1 MRNKKGFTLV
11 EVISA
16 IVILSI
22 IITLGVF
29 SITKVRSNILE
40 KQYKNIKLEI
50 ELAAE
55 KYYSDTESK
64 EVYVD
69 TLIKEGYLKADNKS
83 MTIIDPRDKT
93 ILNCYIVTINDDEK
107 GSLGTEN
114 NVLENG
120 NCNENAIVNSE
131 ILIVGEDGNKID
143 KTWYKNPIT
152 LNVKFKDNG
161 KDPNNYS
168 YTWKS
173 EKNPNIITDEKT
185 YNLKETYEERGKV
198 IDDEFYVT
206 LVNGDEILESKGQRV
221 RIDGVLP
228 EIKSLVVPDKGTWTK
243 DKTLKVN
250 ATDVGSGIE
259 SYILSMGDCESIP
272 LKKYNKILDIPN
284 PNDVK
289 IEQKI
294 TKNGT
299 YTFCVSDKAGNK
311 VKYDEI
317 ISIDKIDDIPPVC
330 SYIENTK
337 WTKSNVAINFGCKDD
352 ESGCSKLTHKKK
364 TTNCNGNGTCYE
376 LYTSYTYTS
385 TYKSANISKTIGS
398 FTIEDNAGNI
408 VTCPSDKKEVN
419 VYLDKDKP
427 VISDIIVNSN
437 NTKYKSIYTTVTIT
451 SYDLHSGVKEMCASN
466 SSSYSN
472 CTWVNVNGCSKSGNT
487 YTCNIQL
494 TIDSYEGSGDN
505 KTVYVFSKDDVKIG
519 VGNIQMKKTNYKL
532 YQACT
537 DTKFHDY
544 GGCSRLCTRGYDK
557 GYRLEYRTDEYLGT
571 NCDRYGNVPCNTF
584 DCCSSTYKTNASYG
598 ECSTTCGLGTK
609 TIYYNLYS
617 NIDKNFC
624 RTDTSYESCYEDYGC
639 YIPEPDPTP
648 DPNPGGGGSNC
659 VTKNSNFCNT
669 SENKLYWIS
678 ECCNGTC
685 NYAARDG
692 KNVSGT
698 IAERLLSDPTNCS
711 SYGPG
716 GGGSGGGSSTKCG
729 CSNNNECVSMFGSK
743 YQCFERKCCTKR
755 PGSRNWVC
763 CN

>member
-1 MRNKKGFTLV
+1 M

-131 ILIVGEDGNKID
+131 ISIVGEDGNKID

-185 YNLKETYEERGKV
+185 YNLEETYKERGKV

-206 LVNGDEILESKGQRV
+206 LVNGD
-221 RIDGVLP
+221 LP

-272 LKKYNKILDIPN
+272 LEKYNKIPDIPN

-299 YTFCVSDKAGNK
+299 YTFCVSDKL
-311 VKYDEI
+311 
-317 ISIDKIDDIPPVC
+317 
-330 SYIENTK
+330 
-337 WTKSNVAINFGCKDD
+337 CK
-352 ESGCSKLTHKKK
+352 
-364 TTNCNGNGTCYE
+364 
-376 LYTSYTYTS
+376 
-385 TYKSANISKTIGS
+385 
-398 FTIEDNAGNI
+398 
-408 VTCPSDKKEVN
+408 
-419 VYLDKDKP
+419 
-427 VISDIIVNSN
+427 
-437 NTKYKSIYTTVTIT
+437 
-451 SYDLHSGVKEMCASN
+451 
-466 SSSYSN
+466 
-472 CTWVNVNGCSKSGNT
+472 
-487 YTCNIQL
+487 
-494 TIDSYEGSGDN
+494 
-505 KTVYVFSKDDVKIG
+505 
-519 VGNIQMKKTNYKL
+519 
-532 YQACT
+532 
-537 DTKFHDY
+537 
-544 GGCSRLCTRGYDK
+544 
-557 GYRLEYRTDEYLGT
+557 
-571 NCDRYGNVPCNTF
+571 
-584 DCCSSTYKTNASYG
+584 
-598 ECSTTCGLGTK
+598 
-609 TIYYNLYS
+609 
-617 NIDKNFC
+617 
-624 RTDTSYESCYEDYGC
+624 
-639 YIPEPDPTP
+639 
-648 DPNPGGGGSNC
+648 
-659 VTKNSNFCNT
+659 
-669 SENKLYWIS
+669 
-678 ECCNGTC
+678 
-685 NYAARDG
+685 
-692 KNVSGT
+692 
-698 IAERLLSDPTNCS
+698 
-711 SYGPG
+711 
-716 GGGSGGGSSTKCG
+716 
-729 CSNNNECVSMFGSK
+729 
-743 YQCFERKCCTKR
+743 
-755 PGSRNWVC
+755 
-763 CN
+763 